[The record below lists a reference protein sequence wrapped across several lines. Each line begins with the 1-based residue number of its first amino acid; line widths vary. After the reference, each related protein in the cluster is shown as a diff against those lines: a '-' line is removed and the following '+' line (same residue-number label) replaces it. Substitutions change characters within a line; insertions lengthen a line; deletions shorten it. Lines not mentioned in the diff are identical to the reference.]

1 MTDKRIAENAAYI
14 DTGKH
19 CFFVYNSNTDD
30 ETEENK
36 ISNSVPFCESEKK
49 EGYKTMNPITEKL
62 NALKTEYY
70 ENTGLYIDPTCY
82 SADTSLGET
91 VSECISEE
99 SDAEISRTGK
109 KHIELLSTL
118 YFGGYYDMAFNDYS
132 EEINS
137 TDTLTYFAYS
147 EYLDEKANCHESYNE
162 LTKNMCYDVLNETF
176 GFDGKGSG
184 QIDYEKLEHYI
195 DVVIDIDQLGYETT
209 YNDVIDSIVDMLE
222 VYTPLSWISNYGL
235 KVLNE
240 YQAEWNDETVKEML
254 ERINENY
261 SYYYDL
267 YHKNEDLTY
276 DEIASQICEEFEK
289 EYFNE

>member
-1 MTDKRIAENAAYI
+1 
-14 DTGKH
+14 
-19 CFFVYNSNTDD
+19 
-30 ETEENK
+30 
-36 ISNSVPFCESEKK
+36 
-49 EGYKTMNPITEKL
+49 
-62 NALKTEYY
+62 
-70 ENTGLYIDPTCY
+70 
-82 SADTSLGET
+82 

-109 KHIELLSTL
+109 EHIELLSTL

-147 EYLDEKANCHESYNE
+147 EYLDEKANCHESYSE
-162 LTKNMCYDVLNETF
+162 LTKIMCYDVLNETF

-184 QIDYEKLEHYI
+184 LVDYEKLDYYI
-195 DVVIDIDQLGYETT
+195 DNIIDTDRLGYEST
-209 YNDVIDSIVDMLE
+209 YNDVISSIIDMLE

-267 YHKNEDLTY
+267 YHKNKDLTY